1 MKLKDRQVHEQP
13 LSDQELESSFE
24 YLLQVTK
31 GNKDKLTALLH
42 IFLNM
47 FEEDLRLLKKN
58 IEEEDIPALR
68 ALVHKQL
75 ASLKS
80 VGFSQLASEGQY
92 LEEAILKS
100 IKHEE
105 IMRLAL
111 AYISNVTSAVGY
123 ISKYLKK
130 V

>member
-1 MKLKDRQVHEQP
+1 MKDRQVHEQP